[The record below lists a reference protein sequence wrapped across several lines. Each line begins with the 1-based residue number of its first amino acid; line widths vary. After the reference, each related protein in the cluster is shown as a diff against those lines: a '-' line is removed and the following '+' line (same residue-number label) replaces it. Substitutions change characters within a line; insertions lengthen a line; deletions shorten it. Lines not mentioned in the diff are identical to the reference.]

1 MKEKIVRFGVSMEKE
16 LLEKFDKFLKKN
28 GYENRSEGIR
38 DLIRKT
44 LVEQEWKKGK
54 YVAGSINLV
63 YNHHKRDLVSKI
75 MDIQHHFHNNV
86 ISTQHIHMDEENCL
100 EIIAVKGKVE
110 KIINLY
116 NLLKSL
122 KGVKYSSLS
131 KATTGK
137 KI

>member
-1 MKEKIVRFGVSMEKE
+1 MREKIIRFGVSMAKK

-28 GYENRSEGIR
+28 GYKNRSEGIR

-54 YVAGSINLV
+54 FVAGSINLV
-63 YNHHKRDLVSKI
+63 YNHHKRELVSKI

-100 EIIAVKGKVE
+100 EIIAVKGKTE

-116 NLLKSL
+116 NSLKSL

-137 KI
+137 RI

>member
-1 MKEKIVRFGVSMEKE
+1 MKEKIIRFGVSMEKK

-28 GYENRSEGIR
+28 GYKNRSEGIR

-54 YVAGSINLV
+54 FVAGSINLV
-63 YNHHKRDLVSKI
+63 YNHHKRELVSKI

-86 ISTQHIHMDEENCL
+86 ISTQHIHMDDENCL
-100 EIIAVKGKVE
+100 EIIAVKGKTE

-116 NLLKSL
+116 NSLKSL

-131 KATTGK
+131 RATTGK
-137 KI
+137 KL

>member
-1 MKEKIVRFGVSMEKE
+1 MKGKIIRFGVSMEKN
-16 LLEKFDKFLKKN
+16 LLEKFDRFLKKN
-28 GYENRSEGIR
+28 GYKNRSEGIR

-44 LVEQEWKKGK
+44 LVEQEWEKGK

-63 YNHHKRDLVSKI
+63 YNHHKRDLVLKI

-86 ISTQHIHMDEENCL
+86 ISTQHIHMDEENCF
-100 EIIAVKGKVE
+100 EIIVVKGKAE
-110 KIINLY
+110 KITILY
-116 NLLKSL
+116 NYLKAL